1 MIKGIVN
8 KIFTS
13 IPPNYASMPVWV
25 KVTKTY
31 SDFSAAALTNNISIY
46 TLPAKGYIHDVKI
59 VPTTAFSGGTIA
71 TYTLSVGI
79 ASSLAKYAV
88 ATNVFTGNT
97 TVNTIHTPL
106 VSPESLSATTDIRA
120 AATSTVGNL
129 NAATT
134 GVVNIYILV
143 SLLP

>member
-8 KIFTS
+8 KIFNS
-13 IPPNYASMPVWV
+13 PPPNYASVPKWI

-31 SDFSAAALTNNISIY
+31 QDLSAAALTNNISIY
-46 TLPAKGYIHDVKI
+46 TLPANGYIHDVKV

-79 ASSLAKYAV
+79 VGSLAKYAI

-97 TVNTIHTPL
+97 TVNAVHTPL
-106 VSPESLSATTDIRA
+106 VSPESLSVTTDIRA
-120 AATSTVGNL
+120 AVISTVGNL
-129 NAATT
+129 NAATA
-134 GVVNIYILV
+134 GAVNIYILV